1 MIEKNDNIY
10 KHPYLK
16 RVVEHTGQQIN
27 FLDSRFYKTEAGE
40 YYPSVTSILNFYPK
54 NKFFE
59 NWLKD
64 VSHNSDI
71 IVRKASEEGTA
82 VHNAIESFLQGEEL
96 KWMDENG
103 TAKYNLEVWK
113 MILKFSDFWNTH
125 KPELVASEIHLLSH
139 EHKYAGTCDLIVK
152 IQDKLWILDI
162 KTSNSLHTSYNL
174 QLSAYANAWNEISED
189 KIEKVGLL
197 WLKSSK
203 RKAKDGKLQGEGWEI
218 VEPDKSIDNYFQMF
232 KNIYEIFSLE
242 NPNNKPS
249 FETLPTTVKLE

>member
-125 KPELVASEIHLLSH
+125 KPELIASEIHLLSH

-174 QLSAYANAWNEISED
+174 QLSAYANAWNEISEN

-249 FETLPTTVKLE
+249 FETLPTTVRLE

>member
-1 MIEKNDNIY
+1 MIQKNDNIF

-16 RVVEHTGQQIN
+16 RIVEHQGKQIN

-40 YYPSVTSILNFYPK
+40 FYPSVTSILNFYPK

-103 TAKYNLEVWK
+103 TAKYSLDVWK

-125 KPELVASEIHLLSH
+125 KPELIVSEIHLLSH
-139 EHKYAGTCDLIVK
+139 KHKYAGTCDLIVK
-152 IQDKLWILDI
+152 IKDELWILDI

-174 QLSAYANAWNEISED
+174 QLSAYANAWNEISEH

-232 KNIYEIFSLE
+232 KNIYEIFLLE
-242 NPNNKPS
+242 NPNNKPL
-249 FETLPTTVKLE
+249 FETLPITTKLE

>member
-1 MIEKNDNIY
+1 MIQKNDNIY

-16 RVVEHTGQQIN
+16 RIVEHQGEQIN

-40 YYPSVTSILNFYPK
+40 FYPSVTSILNFYPK

-103 TAKYNLEVWK
+103 TAKYSLDAWK

-139 EHKYAGTCDLIVK
+139 EHRYAGTCDLVVK
-152 IQDKLWILDI
+152 IKDELWILDI
-162 KTSNSLHTSYNL
+162 KTSNSLHTSHNL
-174 QLSAYANAWNEISED
+174 QLSAYANAWNEISEN
-189 KIEKVGLL
+189 KIKRVGLI

-218 VEPDKSIDNYFQMF
+218 VEPDKSIDDYFQMF

-242 NPNNKPS
+242 NPNNKPL
-249 FETLPTTVKLE
+249 FETLPTTTKLE

>member
-1 MIEKNDNIY
+1 MIQKNDNIY

-27 FLDSRFYKTEAGE
+27 FLDSRFYKTETGE
-40 YYPSVTSILNFYPK
+40 FYPSVTSILNFYPK

-103 TAKYNLEVWK
+103 NAKYSLDVWK
-113 MILKFSDFWNTH
+113 MILKFSDFWNIH

-139 EHKYAGTCDLIVK
+139 KHRYAGTCDLIVK
-152 IQDKLWILDI
+152 IKDELWVLDI

-218 VEPDKSIDNYFQMF
+218 VEPDKTIDAYFQMF

-242 NPNNKPS
+242 NPNNKPL
-249 FETLPTTVKLE
+249 FETLPTTTKIE